1 MLHFLKNDLLTK
13 NLKLNIVSLLN
24 IFINIFLLLLLN
36 FHRDEGIIN
45 NQPFIKNL
53 INLTNLDNFLLI
65 NLITSFI
72 ITSLLT
78 LTFVVI
84 KKLYSKNINV
94 IFLLTFTITIL
105 YFLKINSLS
114 RIFLIIFVII
124 NLVDFTFSKKNILYF
139 LNLKFLFIV
148 LLIFQSLWMDDSSE
162 FYKLLNDNNRSDS
175 EVISSVRPGVDYV
188 FDKENEERCINNFSL
203 NESSILN
210 EYFIV
215 GHAYG
220 DLSGS
225 NIGLSENLLNYF
237 NKVEKNIVLTGD
249 IVRTNNLSNLKTV
262 RNELR
267 ARFNNYFIA
276 VGNHDLSEAYY
287 DVFEEDLH
295 LISENSV
302 DLIIANFSTY
312 NWKPSVEDQE
322 KINKFIKNSSN
333 ENLIIFSHFLFW
345 YPLVEN
351 PVAPN
356 GFNLL
361 LTNPDINQLDW
372 LKSEGKN
379 LIVISGDYSWGPNF
393 YCEYQPKE
401 KRIFIANGIGNP
413 KDDKLLKLFITEGG
427 FYFKILD
434 LK

>member
-1 MLHFLKNDLLTK
+1 MLPFLKNDLLTK
-13 NLKLNIVSLLN
+13 KLKLNIVSLLN

-36 FHRDEGIIN
+36 FHRDEGIITS
-45 NQPFIKNL
+45 QKFIENL
-53 INLTNLDNFLLI
+53 INFTNLDNFLFI
-65 NLITSFI
+65 NLITTFI

-84 KKLYSKNINV
+84 KKFYSKNINV

-124 NLVDFTFSKKNILYF
+124 NLVDFAFSKKSTLYF

-148 LLIFQSLWMDDSSE
+148 LLIFQSLWVDETSD
-162 FYKLLNDNNRSDS
+162 FYILSNDNNSLDS
-175 EVISSVRPGVDYV
+175 KEVSTVRPGVDYI
-188 FDKENEERCINNFSL
+188 FDIEKEERCINNFSL
-203 NESSILN
+203 NESAVLN

-220 DLSGS
+220 NSSDD

-237 NKVEKNIVLTGD
+237 NKFEKNIILTGD
-249 IVRTNNLSNLKTV
+249 IVQTNSLSNLKTV
-262 RNELR
+262 KNELD

-287 DVFEEDLH
+287 EVFQEDLH

-302 DLIIANFSTY
+302 DLIIANFTTY
-312 NWKPSVEDQE
+312 NWKPSIEDQE

-333 ENLIIFSHFLFW
+333 DNLIIFSHFLFW

-351 PVAPN
+351 PVSPN

-361 LTNPDINQLDW
+361 LTDPDNTQLDW

-393 YCEYQPKE
+393 YCEYQPSN
-401 KRIFIANGIGNP
+401 KRIFIGNGIDNNLN
-413 KDDKLLKLFITEGG
+413 DKILKLFITENG
-427 FYFKILD
+427 FYFKILE

>member
-148 LLIFQSLWMDDSSE
+148 LLIF
-162 FYKLLNDNNRSDS
+162 
-175 EVISSVRPGVDYV
+175 
-188 FDKENEERCINNFSL
+188 
-203 NESSILN
+203 
-210 EYFIV
+210 
-215 GHAYG
+215 
-220 DLSGS
+220 
-225 NIGLSENLLNYF
+225 
-237 NKVEKNIVLTGD
+237 
-249 IVRTNNLSNLKTV
+249 
-262 RNELR
+262 
-267 ARFNNYFIA
+267 
-276 VGNHDLSEAYY
+276 
-287 DVFEEDLH
+287 
-295 LISENSV
+295 
-302 DLIIANFSTY
+302 
-312 NWKPSVEDQE
+312 
-322 KINKFIKNSSN
+322 
-333 ENLIIFSHFLFW
+333 
-345 YPLVEN
+345 
-351 PVAPN
+351 
-356 GFNLL
+356 
-361 LTNPDINQLDW
+361 
-372 LKSEGKN
+372 
-379 LIVISGDYSWGPNF
+379 
-393 YCEYQPKE
+393 
-401 KRIFIANGIGNP
+401 
-413 KDDKLLKLFITEGG
+413 
-427 FYFKILD
+427 
-434 LK
+434 